1 MGTNENLLNSD
12 LQIDSVAH
20 AHLAETA
27 KWGNF
32 LSIVGFVI
40 SAIIAIIALFAGAIV
55 GSVSSGYG
63 GGPAIG
69 AGFVTI
75 IYLIVAVVYFFMS
88 LYLYRFSAKTKAALY
103 SSDQESLNNG
113 FMNLKNLYKL
123 MGILTIIYLAFLVL
137 ALIFGIGAAAFM
149 R

>member
-32 LSIVGFVI
+32 LSIVGFVL
-40 SAIIAIIALFAGAIV
+40 SALLTIMALFAGTLM
-55 GSVSSGYG
+55 GSMSNAYG
-63 GGPAIG
+63 GSSAIG
-69 AGFVTI
+69 AGFITI
-75 IYLIVAVVYFFMS
+75 LYLIIAVIYFFMS
-88 LYLYRFSAKTKAALY
+88 LYLYRFSSKTKAALY
-103 SSDQESLNNG
+103 TNDQESLNNAL
-113 FMNLKNLYKL
+113 MNLKNLYKL
-123 MGILTIIYLAFLVL
+123 MGIITIIYLAFLAL
-137 ALIFGIGAAAFM
+137 ALIFGIGAAFM